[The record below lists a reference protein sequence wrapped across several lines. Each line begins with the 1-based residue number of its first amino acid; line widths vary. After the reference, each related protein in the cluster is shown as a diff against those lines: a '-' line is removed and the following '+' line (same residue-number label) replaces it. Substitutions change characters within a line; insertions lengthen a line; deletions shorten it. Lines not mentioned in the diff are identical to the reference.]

1 MHSLNSVFLSIKL
14 PSLIKIFFLID
25 LGLCIAYAVNYLAGQ
40 SYSKLT
46 SLLNLDGEASL
57 AAWYSSVQLFCIFIF
72 SAVFSYHKI
81 DRTKKSYLL
90 IGLPVIFLLMS
101 IDETVQ
107 IHEWLGEKSDFLL
120 PGGSRNGTVFQE
132 TGIWMFLFGLPF
144 LALFLIWVYV
154 IREYLADKPASF
166 IKLITGMMILLAGA
180 LGIELLSNF
189 SVEANHYVT
198 EVIFEEGLEMIGA
211 TVILWAVYEMAIEYI
226 PGLVQDN
233 T

>member
-25 LGLCIAYAVNYLAGQ
+25 LGLCIAYVVNYLAGR

-72 SAVFSYHKI
+72 STVFIYHKI

-120 PGGSRNGTVFQE
+120 PVGSRNGTVF
-132 TGIWMFLFGLPF
+132 
-144 LALFLIWVYV
+144 A
-154 IREYLADKPASF
+154 
-166 IKLITGMMILLAGA
+166 
-180 LGIELLSNF
+180 
-189 SVEANHYVT
+189 
-198 EVIFEEGLEMIGA
+198 
-211 TVILWAVYEMAIEYI
+211 
-226 PGLVQDN
+226 
-233 T
+233 